1 MAKNRVVLQ
10 MIELLLCIWIVGSQV
25 WYLSQF
31 SSLVEFATR
40 KVFNHG

>member
-1 MAKNRVVLQ
+1 MTKSRVVLR

-25 WYLSQF
+25 WYLTQF

-40 KVFNHG
+40 NVFNHG